1 MNIKTNDIYSNN
13 NGKKKVNIV
22 IDFLYLC
29 DTKWAGKKIK
39 SCTKGKAKFYVNDI
53 YSYKLAVEWFNLRRN
68 PLARFC
74 LLKPPSLECC
84 HYYHWLEL
92 YCNNATQKHFYFKS
106 LWPLLLFY
114 KFLGSKCYWYLL
126 DTWLKS
132 ITSIE
137 LVIPFYLRLEP

>member
-22 IDFLYLC
+22 IDFLYQC

-53 YSYKLAVEWFNLRRN
+53 YSYKLAVEWFNLKRN

-74 LLKPPSLECC
+74 LLKPPSLECY
-84 HYYHWLEL
+84 HYHWLEL

-106 LWPLLLFY
+106 LWPLLVVLNAIGIF
-114 KFLGSKCYWYLL
+114 WIH
-126 DTWLKS
+126 DWN
-132 ITSIE
+132 
-137 LVIPFYLRLEP
+137 RLHP

>member
-13 NGKKKVNIV
+13 NGKKKVNTV

-53 YSYKLAVEWFNLRRN
+53 YSYKLAVEWFNWKRN

-74 LLKPPSLECC
+74 LLKPPSLECY
-84 HYYHWLEL
+84 HYHWLEL
-92 YCNNATQKHFYFKS
+92 YCRNIFTLNPCGHY
-106 LWPLLLFY
+106 WLFY

-137 LVIPFYLRLEP
+137 LVIPFYLRLEL

>member
-53 YSYKLAVEWFNLRRN
+53 YSYKLAVEWFN
-68 PLARFC
+68 
-74 LLKPPSLECC
+74 
-84 HYYHWLEL
+84 
-92 YCNNATQKHFYFKS
+92 
-106 LWPLLLFY
+106 
-114 KFLGSKCYWYLL
+114 
-126 DTWLKS
+126 
-132 ITSIE
+132 
-137 LVIPFYLRLEP
+137 